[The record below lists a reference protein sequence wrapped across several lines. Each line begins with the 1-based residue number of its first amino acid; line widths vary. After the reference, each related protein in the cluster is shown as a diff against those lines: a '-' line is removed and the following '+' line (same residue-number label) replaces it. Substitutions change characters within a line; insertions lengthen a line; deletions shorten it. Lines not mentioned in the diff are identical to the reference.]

1 MMLTL
6 RLGFAKSG
14 FKEKIVKILD
24 WVYTFDMGIPQLADL
39 LDHEN
44 LVQVED
50 SVSSLLRFWYPEP
63 IIVSVSHVFH
73 HVVGLFQGKRAGYQA
88 CNTDYHN
95 LKHTIDVLV
104 ATVRLIDGHN
114 LEGDPL
120 DGVLARDLVQA
131 ALLHDVGYIQKTDDT
146 EGTGAKY
153 TKTHVGRG
161 VAYTE
166 TYQKELQI
174 ALERVPV
181 IARFIWGT
189 DLAVSWEKIGF
200 ADTLEDQAASYLA
213 TGDLLGQM
221 ADRTYLEKLLFL
233 YYEFREAG
241 FSDYQS
247 EFDMLKKTMG
257 FYQVIQKRLDSVLHS
272 AFNLATLHFKYR
284 FGINEN
290 LYVSSIEGQKSYLQS
305 IIDDTSSNFRKK
317 LKRLDLE
324 NTPPR
329 LFA

>member
-1 MMLTL
+1 MMLSLTSV
-6 RLGFAKSG
+6 FAKSG
-14 FKEKIVKILD
+14 IKEKIVKSPD
-24 WVYTFDMGIPQLADL
+24 WVYTLRMDSAQLADL

-44 LVQVED
+44 LVQVEE
-50 SVSSLLRFWYPEP
+50 SISSLLRFWYPEP
-63 IIVSVSHVFH
+63 VIVSFSGVFH
-73 HVVGLFQGKRAGYQA
+73 HVVSLFQGKLAGYQA

-104 ATVRLIDGHN
+104 ATVRLIDGRN
-114 LEGDPL
+114 LGADPL
-120 DGVLARDLVQA
+120 DAALARDLVQA
-131 ALLHDVGYIQKTDDT
+131 ALLHDVGYIQKTEDT

-161 VAYTE
+161 VAYTD
-166 TYQKELQI
+166 TYQKELQV
-174 ALERVPV
+174 APERVPIV
-181 IARFIWGT
+181 GRLIWGT

-200 ADTLEDQAASYLA
+200 ADPLEDQAASYLA

-241 FSDYQS
+241 FSDYRS

-257 FYQVIQKRLDSVLHS
+257 FYQVIQNRLDSVLGS
-272 AFNLATLHFKYR
+272 AYNLAAVHFKYR
-284 FGINEN
+284 FGISEN
-290 LYVSSIEGQKSYLQS
+290 LYLSSIERQKNYLQS

-324 NTPPR
+324 NVQPR
-329 LFA
+329 LLA